1 MRKKLT
7 VRSKSGRNIK
17 RSNKGRSGMK
27 LNKMLISRFILSK
40 ISSKR
45 RRIERSEGLR
55 RILSLNYKTLKE
67 IYPPNSKLKSKV
79 SFNIMKESGRQLR
92 TQSKKD
98 LILKLKN
105 SKSNRISFWRIKKS
119 ILIN

>member
-17 RSNKGRSGMK
+17 RSNKERSGMK

-45 RRIERSEGLR
+45 RKIEKSEGLR
-55 RILSLNYKTLKE
+55 RIPSLNCKTLKE
-67 IYPPNSKLKSKV
+67 IYLANLKQKSKV
-79 SFNIMKESGRQLR
+79 SFNIMRGSGKQLR

-98 LILKLKN
+98 LISKLKN
-105 SKSNRISFWRIKKS
+105 SKSNKISFWRIKKS